1 MNNDNDRFK
10 AVLLG
15 KEGDEFGGDFDGEG
29 QEAVESHEQAAL
41 AAAPGFQKAALVA
54 VHRAADYPHAVAV
67 HRRGDFLWGIVA
79 DIALLT
85 GGVDEARH
93 LGGAHGEGDTVAE
106 ATGVAVLQG
115 SGALDGGSQ
124 QRLRCVDEEEV
135 VDDGDGLTYA
145 SSRAEGNACDHRSED
160 LEAFLLEQPPC
171 RYAGIGTSEVAHHEP
186 FDWLVHIISE
196 IFGDRQ

>member
-1 MNNDNDRFK
+1 MIELFTF
-10 AVLLG
+10 G
-15 KEGDEFGGDFDGEG
+15 EEGDEFGGDFDGEG
-29 QEAVESHEQAAL
+29 QEAIELHEQPAL
-41 AAAPGFQKAALVA
+41 AAAPGFQEAAFVA
-54 VHRAADYPHAVAV
+54 VHRAADYTDAVTV
-67 HRRGDFLWGIVA
+67 HRGGDFLGGIVA
-79 DIALLT
+79 YIAVLA
-85 GGVDEARH
+85 GGMDEARH